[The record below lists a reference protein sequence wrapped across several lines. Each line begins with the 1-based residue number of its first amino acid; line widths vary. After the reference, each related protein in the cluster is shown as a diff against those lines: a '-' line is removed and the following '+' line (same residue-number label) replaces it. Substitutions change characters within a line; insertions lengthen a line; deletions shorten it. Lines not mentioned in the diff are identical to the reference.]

1 MNRQTRAYNV
11 RAAESPLIVDGTAI
25 VFNQPAQLPG
35 MTERI
40 ERSALNGV
48 NLDDVVLLLNHDGA
62 GIPLARSPK
71 TLALTVTESG
81 LEMRA

>member
-1 MNRQTRAYNV
+1 MDRQTRAYNV
-11 RAAESPLIVDGTAI
+11 RAAESPLIVEGTAI

-48 NLDDVVLLLNHDGA
+48 NLDDVVLLLNHDGTGMTRSCPYCTNWTA
-62 GIPLARSPK
+62 GTNGQTRRR
-71 TLALTVTESG
+71 G
-81 LEMRA
+81 